1 MSEKNNQKVRKRVYT
16 PDLPSDIFHN
26 QSLFHQNFLQT
37 TMNKQLLMNED
48 INQSISL
55 LQSHMQNTDMEQFQ
69 KLDTI
74 SQNMHKQDV
83 VLNELIKQHS
93 THQNQTK
100 EMIEKM
106 TTLENAST
114 ENKKWF
120 DQESDI
126 HHAILDQLAFQDTAI
141 STLNNKMTEL
151 KILSEELIN
160 HLEKAETF
168 QKNVNEKL
176 DMQEIIQ
183 QTITDQISETD
194 ASLNKVMMQ
203 LDVLKAII
211 FERIHYLSEKIEANF
226 VKITKPVQKFFVQL
240 DDKEKSKK

>member
-1 MSEKNNQKVRKRVYT
+1 MSEKNNQKVRKHVYT

-26 QSLFHQNFLQT
+26 QSLFHQNYLQT

-83 VLNELIKQHS
+83 VLNELIQQHS

-203 LDVLKAII
+203 LDALKAII